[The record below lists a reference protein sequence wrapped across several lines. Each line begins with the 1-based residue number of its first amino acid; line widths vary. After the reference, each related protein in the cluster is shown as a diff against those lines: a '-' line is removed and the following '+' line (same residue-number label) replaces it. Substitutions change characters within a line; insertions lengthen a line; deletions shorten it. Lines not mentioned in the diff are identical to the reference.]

1 MHYGNNENFDPS
13 CIAKTTSSLIK
24 NISASPASRVSW
36 LVERFS
42 KLREESSSLKD
53 DQQFIIVHIAA
64 LFLIN
69 EGVETTRIMGIFI
82 TSLLHYGFLKVWIFP
97 QGKKREKRWK
107 IVKETPRHIKS
118 WYLKPECYLLLF
130 FCYVSRVH

>member
-13 CIAKTTSSLIK
+13 CLAKTTSSLIK
-24 NISASPASRVSW
+24 NISASPASSIVTCWKVFKARA
-36 LVERFS
+36 
-42 KLREESSSLKD
+42 ESSSLKD

-69 EGVETTRIMGIFI
+69 EGVETARIMGIFI